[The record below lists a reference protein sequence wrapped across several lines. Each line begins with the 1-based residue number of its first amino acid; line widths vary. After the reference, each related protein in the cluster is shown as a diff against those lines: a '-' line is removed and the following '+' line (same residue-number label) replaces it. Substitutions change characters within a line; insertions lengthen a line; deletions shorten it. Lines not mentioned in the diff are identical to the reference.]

1 MAREQTRMGDMA
13 DGAIIC
19 EGLVRIFTAQGVE
32 VQALQGLDL
41 RMVTGEMVAL
51 VGASGSGKST
61 LLGIL
66 AGLDRPTAG
75 SAHVAGHD
83 LTTMQGAERLE
94 YRRRS
99 VGFVWQQSARNLL
112 PYLSARENIAMVH
125 EVAGVV
131 RRAERAT
138 TGDDLLELLGA
149 AEVADKRPSAMSGGQ
164 RQRVAIAVALANR
177 PRALLADEPTGELDE
192 HTSAEVLAA
201 METVN
206 RERGVTTLIVTHDAG
221 VTEHVERTVRIR
233 DLYARPPRLCAE
245 PAQTTTDGP
254 CVLAHEYPVL
264 DRAGRMQL
272 PADFVDALEL
282 RERVQLRHC
291 SPITYV
297 SRPASVTGAGP
308 RGRAGCRGRHWQRN
322 RPGGEGHRRVL
333 CCRQSR

>member
-131 RRAERAT
+131 PRAERAT

-233 DLYARPPRLCAE
+233 DGRTSTETLRR
-245 PAQTTTDGP
+245 TRTDDDGRS
-254 CVLAHEYPVL
+254 VRTAHEYAVL

-282 RERVQLRHC
+282 RERVQLTLQPDHVRVA
-291 SPITYV
+291 PGQ
-297 SRPASVTGAGP
+297 RAPAQGHDAEQDAEDDTGHETD
-308 RGRAGCRGRHWQRN
+308 RA
-322 RPGGEGHRRVL
+322 EGA
-333 CCRQSR
+333 S